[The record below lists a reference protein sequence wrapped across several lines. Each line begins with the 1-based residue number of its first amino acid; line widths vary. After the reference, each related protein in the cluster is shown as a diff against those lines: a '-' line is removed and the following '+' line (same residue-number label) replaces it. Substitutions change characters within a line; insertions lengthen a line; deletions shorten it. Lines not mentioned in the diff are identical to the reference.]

1 MQYVI
6 NSIINI
12 DKEAE
17 RYDKDIEEMIEAK
30 NKELKEH
37 LTKAEEENIN
47 IINTIK
53 KNIINEGIYQAE
65 KKAEEIAKDK
75 KSEIDRINSN
85 YIKAKDVIINTVFLN
100 IINSW

>member
-17 RYDKDIEEMIEAK
+17 RFDKDIEEMIEAK
-30 NKELKEH
+30 NKELKEQ
-37 LTKAEEENIN
+37 LKKSEEENIN

-53 KNIINEGIYQAE
+53 KNIVNEGIYQAE
-65 KKAEEIAKDK
+65 KKAKEISKEK
-75 KSEIDRINSN
+75 EMEIDRINSN
-85 YIKAKDVIINTVFLN
+85 YIKAKDAIINTVFLN

>member
-17 RYDKDIEEMIEAK
+17 RFDKDIEEMIEAK
-30 NKELKEH
+30 NKELKEQ
-37 LTKAEEENIN
+37 LKKSEEENIN

-53 KNIINEGIYQAE
+53 KNIVNEGIYQAE
-65 KKAEEIAKDK
+65 KKAKEISKEK
-75 KSEIDRINSN
+75 EMEIDRINSN
-85 YIKAKDVIINTVFLN
+85 YIKAKDAIINTVFLN
-100 IINSW
+100 IINS

>member
-53 KNIINEGIYQAE
+53 KKHHQ
-65 KKAEEIAKDK
+65 
-75 KSEIDRINSN
+75 
-85 YIKAKDVIINTVFLN
+85 
-100 IINSW
+100 